1 MKLSRIPGT
10 ERTVKHSF
18 SFKQSTTDLLQKYV
32 AFYEKTTGADVN
44 LKDVTEQMLLDFM
57 GDDKDFQRSLRQ
69 ETAGRATPVAAP
81 APAAAEPAPAA
92 PAEPVSGS
100 YNSAL

>member
-10 ERTVKHSF
+10 EKTVKHSF

-32 AFYEKTTGADVN
+32 AFYEKNTGAEVN

-69 ETAGRATPVAAP
+69 ESAR
-81 APAAAEPAPAA
+81 PAAAAAAAPSEPAFA
-92 PAEPVSGS
+92 PVATTSDSG
-100 YNSAL
+100 NSDANL